1 MEKGRVVPMRLFATW
16 EIDRACSSSVP
27 RLCCIVLN
35 RLTILRPFEQELSYL
50 VIAGF
55 KRTLRSNDV
64 AVLPVN
70 GIVDVDLD
78 ISFTL
83 QVKHCSI
90 DFDEKLELYP
100 HFVKKQSNRLIVMLQ
115 RRKKY
120 KNRPMLGYKTLA
132 AGAIN
137 LTDILQNAVVRELTL
152 YSDDPN
158 CASKPAGK
166 LYILSLS
173 SQPLDQDD
181 SKAKD
186 QSGGDL
192 SDDEEEDWTG
202 NEEGGASD
210 SEPIVDDPSVGNLSR
225 LKHSPRFG
233 SQQQQQQ
240 QHQQMP
246 VRFALHQKNLKQ
258 KFIALL
264 KKFKIPEEESS
275 GVDFGKKPAQ
285 QELEALFEELESLT
299 DSGAEQENDT
309 VSLRSTPK
317 PSLRPYFPSRE
328 TLPTLRDVGSDDSK
342 DSVENVFTGNGTT
355 DSHSMFHANCV
366 VVVDVGQFA
375 SASADAEQKKQI
387 SSSLY
392 YQSEISDGRKPSS
405 ARSIKSGSESS
416 ELRLKPV
423 LHQNS
428 APLFDSPKLLRSVAA
443 SSSSAVLTSAA
454 SKQRQAAASASA
466 VNIPSILEQIQCVF
480 PADDESLPNSL
491 FLISSTEI
499 FHCSAVVLAL
509 QKHNMIH
516 FVVKSKKDVK
526 TLFFTLVNKIQRFS
540 NKNASNPRMIQL
552 CLIGADH
559 FFSYCL
565 EFYTEYFGQKP
576 NDWLNYIRFYPVA
589 CQYCVLWRYLV
600 TTDRTYSSLFGDG
613 FWREVWEK
621 ANLSENDV
629 NEVVRRLQL
638 YLSSAKLMLPLTI
651 SEAMIHL
658 KSENASS
665 AFKQIFVPFVVNVRL
680 ASAEPLSAAVH
691 LGDLPDLPSSS
702 SGFSSAQVVSNNSS
716 SLSGQASSV
725 QNMSTNLINAR
736 AADVSSAGHSSP
748 PGSPHNEP
756 LVDRLSNLI
765 TTSGSSDAKELQIE
779 YWAPPNVH
787 SVPGPSSL
795 VGSSGLKTTEG
806 VATKKDSQCFA
817 TSTLAK
823 YSLKTT
829 FRSLT
834 ISKSPSD
841 PLVCL
846 IEPFISSP
854 HTLSLQFVKEKRKDK
869 MLQKLGMKNKDRA
882 EVEQKSQSVDGI
894 SRLIC
899 SSRQNSRMN
908 LFIDGVEWSDVKFFQ
923 ISALWQT
930 HVKYFPVGIFQA
942 ESSKELN

>member
-1 MEKGRVVPMRLFATW
+1 MNFFFCSGSLAILQFTNMEKGRVVPMRLFATW

-83 QVKHCSI
+83 Q
-90 DFDEKLELYP
+90 YP

-225 LKHSPRFG
+225 LKNSPRFG
-233 SQQQQQQ
+233 GQQQQQQ
-240 QHQQMP
+240 QQQQQMP

-328 TLPTLRDVGSDDSK
+328 ALPTLRDIGSDDSK
-342 DSVENVFTGNGTT
+342 DSVENVFTGNGAT
-355 DSHSMFHANCV
+355 DSEMF
-366 VVVDVGQFA
+366 DVGQFA

-392 YQSEISDGRKPSS
+392 QSEIFDGRKLSS

-428 APLFDSPKLLRSVAA
+428 APLFDSPKLLRSVTA

-454 SKQRQAAASASA
+454 SKQRQATASASA

-516 FVVKSKKDVK
+516 FVVRSKKDVK

-600 TTDRTYSSLFGDG
+600 TTDRTYCSLFGDG

-621 ANLSENDV
+621 GNLSENDV
-629 NEVVRRLQL
+629 HEVVRRLQL

-665 AFKQIFVPFVVNVRL
+665 AFTQIFVPFVVNVRL
-680 ASAEPLSAAVH
+680 ASAEPLSAAVNS
-691 LGDLPDLPSSS
+691 GDLPDLPSSS
-702 SGFSSAQVVSNNSS
+702 SGFSSAQVISNNSS
-716 SLSGQASSV
+716 SLAGQASSV
-725 QNMSTNLINAR
+725 QNISTNLITAR
-736 AADVSSAGHSSP
+736 AADVSSSAGHSSP
-748 PGSPHNEP
+748 PGSPHTEP

-765 TTSGSSDAKELQIE
+765 TNSGSSDAKELQIE

-795 VGSSGLKTTEG
+795 VGSSGLKQTEG

-841 PLVCL
+841 PLVCV

>member
-50 VIAGF
+50 GF

-355 DSHSMFHANCV
+355 DSHM
-366 VVVDVGQFA
+366 VDVGQFA

-392 YQSEISDGRKPSS
+392 YQSEISDIRKPSS

-428 APLFDSPKLLRSVAA
+428 APLFDSPKLLRSVTA
-443 SSSSAVLTSAA
+443 SSSSAVLTSPA

-480 PADDESLPNSL
+480 PADDESLPNS
-491 FLISSTEI
+491 
-499 FHCSAVVLAL
+499 
-509 QKHNMIH
+509 
-516 FVVKSKKDVK
+516 
-526 TLFFTLVNKIQRFS
+526 S

-680 ASAEPLSAAVH
+680 ASAEPLSAAANS
-691 LGDLPDLPSSS
+691 GDLPDLPSSS

-716 SLSGQASSV
+716 SLSGQVSSV

-942 ESSKELN
+942 ETSKELN

>member
-1 MEKGRVVPMRLFATW
+1 MFFK
-16 EIDRACSSSVP
+16 
-27 RLCCIVLN
+27 
-35 RLTILRPFEQELSYL
+35 
-50 VIAGF
+50 GF

-83 QVKHCSI
+83 Q
-90 DFDEKLELYP
+90 YP

-240 QHQQMP
+240 MP

-355 DSHSMFHANCV
+355 DSHM
-366 VVVDVGQFA
+366 VDVGQFA

-392 YQSEISDGRKPSS
+392 YQSEISDIRKPSS

-428 APLFDSPKLLRSVAA
+428 APLFDSPKLLRSVTA
-443 SSSSAVLTSAA
+443 SSSSAVLTSPA

-621 ANLSENDV
+621 ANLSENGIQSFV
-629 NEVVRRLQL
+629 E
-638 YLSSAKLMLPLTI
+638 I
-651 SEAMIHL
+651 
-658 KSENASS
+658 ASS

-680 ASAEPLSAAVH
+680 ASAEPLSAAVNS
-691 LGDLPDLPSSS
+691 GDLPDLPSSS

-869 MLQKLGMKNKDRA
+869 ILTSK
-882 EVEQKSQSVDGI
+882 
-894 SRLIC
+894 IC
-899 SSRQNSRMN
+899 
-908 LFIDGVEWSDVKFFQ
+908 FIFCC
-923 ISALWQT
+923 
-930 HVKYFPVGIFQA
+930 
-942 ESSKELN
+942 

>member
-50 VIAGF
+50 VIAVKLQAMIMFFKGF

-83 QVKHCSI
+83 Q
-90 DFDEKLELYP
+90 YP

-328 TLPTLRDVGSDDSK
+328 TLPTLRDVAYRFRLVVMIVK
-342 DSVENVFTGNGTT
+342 IPLK
-355 DSHSMFHANCV
+355 MFSLV
-366 VVVDVGQFA
+366 TVQPIRIVLVDVGQFA

-392 YQSEISDGRKPSS
+392 YQSEISDIRKPSS

-428 APLFDSPKLLRSVAA
+428 APLFDSPKLLRSVTA
-443 SSSSAVLTSAA
+443 SSSSAVLTSPA

-680 ASAEPLSAAVH
+680 ASAEPLS
-691 LGDLPDLPSSS
+691 GDLPDLPSSS

-716 SLSGQASSV
+716 SLSGQVSSV

-795 VGSSGLKTTEG
+795 VSSSGLKTTEG

-942 ESSKELN
+942 ETSKELN

>member
-50 VIAGF
+50 GF

-355 DSHSMFHANCV
+355 DSHSMFHVNYL

-392 YQSEISDGRKPSS
+392 YQSEISDIRKPSS

-428 APLFDSPKLLRSVAA
+428 APLFDSPKLLRSVTA
-443 SSSSAVLTSAA
+443 SSSSAVLTSPA

-680 ASAEPLSAAVH
+680 ASAEPLSAAVNS
-691 LGDLPDLPSSS
+691 GDLPDLPSSS

-716 SLSGQASSV
+716 SLSGQVSSV

-795 VGSSGLKTTEG
+795 VGSSGLKITEG

-942 ESSKELN
+942 ETSKELN